1 MTDRNHDNN
10 HHTSTMLYGSTA
22 SFQKETMTS
31 RVKSQNKDSK
41 IPEYQYFKEKKLLEF
56 LTLKGRESTRQQ
68 QEIKQKLNYI
78 QEKNRFIEEEK
89 HNLLEKLNDFNPL
102 NTKEIQTYLDQTE
115 KNQVRIF
122 LRQLMIQEE
131 LDIICPR
138 DKQAHF
144 SSTGSLQFGRKKK
157 DMSAGYFRIARNEL
171 GSTPKKISADKKPF
185 SRLQPKKERIPT
197 ESRKIFAE
205 DVTKEKS
212 GKDKNRKIG
221 SKNIHYNQV
230 LISDDSSEISFTEV
244 KLAQLY
250 GRSQVMQKD
259 LVKGFK
265 SKEHDKKFQNALKNV
280 LRLDIVKE

>member
-138 DKQAHF
+138 DKLAHF